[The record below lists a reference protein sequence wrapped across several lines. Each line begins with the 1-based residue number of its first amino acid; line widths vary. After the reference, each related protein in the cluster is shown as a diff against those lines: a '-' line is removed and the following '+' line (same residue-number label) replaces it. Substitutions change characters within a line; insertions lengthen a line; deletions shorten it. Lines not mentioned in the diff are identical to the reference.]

1 MRNDLL
7 HFPERLG
14 PRARL
19 LVAVSVL
26 WAAPVLACG
35 SFAPRP
41 TPTPTLPA
49 PVVLP
54 DTAATNTPEPLV
66 IVDATP
72 TLSVTAAL
80 PTTPLT
86 ATQPTTQTTAPP
98 APAGNVLAA
107 GAPARVTAPD
117 GLNMRSAASPSGTLI
132 VQLATGA
139 RVTVLEGPVQAENFT
154 WWRVDNGA
162 GQTGWVAEGDGDTV
176 WLSPQIGEPQAVDR
190 SPRVGD
196 RVTVSTLL
204 SIRATPGT
212 GRDTTGAGAAQH
224 TVHCARRPA
233 ERRRPYLVPVAIG
246 RWYGGGL
253 GGRRRRHHPLDLPLR
268 VTRLRR
274 CALRRRLHTAL

>member
-1 MRNDLL
+1 MHNRLL

-41 TPTPTLPA
+41 TPTPTLQA
-49 PVVLP
+49 PIVLP
-54 DTAATNTPEPLV
+54 DTAATSTPEPLV

-72 TLSVTAAL
+72 TIATTAPL

-86 ATQPTTQTTAPP
+86 ATQPTTQTAAPP
-98 APAGNVLAA
+98 AAAPAGNVLAA

-117 GLNMRSAASPSGTLI
+117 GLNLRTAAGASGTLI

-139 RVTVLEGPVQAENFT
+139 RVTVLEGPVQADNFT
-154 WWRVDNGA
+154 WWRIDSGA
-162 GQTGWVAEGDGDTV
+162 GQTGWVAEGDGETV
-176 WLSPQIGEPQAVDR
+176 WLSPQLGEPQAVDR
-190 SPRVGD
+190 SPRVSD
-196 RVTVSTLL
+196 RVIVSTLL

-212 GRDTTGAGAAQH
+212 GATLLVQVQPNTQYTVLAGPQQADGLTWFQLRSDDGTVEGWAAEGDGTT
-224 TVHCARRPA
+224 
-233 ERRRPYLVPVAIG
+233 
-246 RWYGGGL
+246 RWIS
-253 GGRRRRHHPLDLPLR
+253 PLE
-268 VTRLRR
+268 
-274 CALRRRLHTAL
+274 